1 LDIPFFLFLASDS
14 LAQEGLFEITQ
25 TIGLNVPNLLY
36 PFIFVGLLFVLL
48 PFTSVIPHFL
58 AILVGVLRKLFFYI
72 DSTGLLDSI
81 LLPSRALNAL
91 DGPYLPGSLPVQTG
105 LPPLQRSQII
115 FGDDGI
121 KTLKLGGVRFE
132 QMQKI
137 QHHSKKLNPKS
148 HVTSIHLG

>member
-1 LDIPFFLFLASDS
+1 

-91 DGPYLPGSLPVQTG
+91 DTSDRLRFYTERHNFIMKPGELGLPIPGSFPATEYA
-105 LPPLQRSQII
+105 II
-115 FGDDGI
+115 LI
-121 KTLKLGGVRFE
+121 
-132 QMQKI
+132 
-137 QHHSKKLNPKS
+137 
-148 HVTSIHLG
+148 